1 MEASSDRA
9 GKAVTQP
16 AVQRETKGKGALKR
30 EATEAEIISAFG
42 RVVERSGLRNVG
54 VNEVIKEAGI
64 GKALLYRYFG
74 GLPGLVKAWGERNQI
89 WPDLSE
95 LADMSNEMD
104 SVSVAEQIK
113 RLVLHHANSLRED
126 PVRVELLADEFMSPT
141 AISDALT
148 EIRRQLGRE
157 HAAIFAGNRELGEDN
172 NRALMMVLMAA
183 ASYLAMRAVKSP
195 RYMGRDIGSDEGWE
209 ALLAHFERIID
220 SVTDNASHGDNS

>member
-1 MEASSDRA
+1 MTQT
-9 GKAVTQP
+9 AVKQGP
-16 AVQRETKGKGALKR
+16 KGKGALKR

-42 RVVERSGLRNVG
+42 RVVERNGLRNIG

-74 GLPGLVKAWGERNQI
+74 GLPGLVHAWGEKNQI
-89 WPDLSE
+89 WPDLAE
-95 LADMSNEMD
+95 LAEMSNEMD
-104 SVSVAEQIK
+104 SISVAAQIK
-113 RLVLHHANSLRED
+113 RMVLHHANSLRED

-148 EIRRQLGRE
+148 EIRQQLGRE
-157 HAAIFAGNRELGEDN
+157 HAAIFASNRDLSDDN
-172 NRALMMVLMAA
+172 NRALMIVLMAA

-195 RYMGRDIGSDEGWE
+195 RYMGRDIGSDEDWQ

-220 SVTDNASHGDNS
+220 SVAGKASHAEAPADNS